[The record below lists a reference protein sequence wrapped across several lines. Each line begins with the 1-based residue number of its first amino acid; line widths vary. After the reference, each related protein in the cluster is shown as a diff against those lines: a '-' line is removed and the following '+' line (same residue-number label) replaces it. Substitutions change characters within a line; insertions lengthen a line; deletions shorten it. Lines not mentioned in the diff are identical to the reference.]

1 MGSLEILK
9 NTGVLHA
16 SECGYILFY
25 WNPRVGPLSYEIKS
39 DSSWSMSNI
48 PVQPLSKG
56 NNWARAEL
64 GESVAGAIQ
73 ASIRSMS

>member
-1 MGSLEILK
+1 MSSLEILK

-16 SECGYILFY
+16 SECGYIY

-39 DSSWSMSNI
+39 DSSWFMLNT

-56 NNWARAEL
+56 NNCARAEL
-64 GESVAGAIQ
+64 GESVVGAI
-73 ASIRSMS
+73 